1 MIDMLPYAA
10 TIFVL
15 IMISM
20 RKKKEYMPPKELG
33 NAYFREER

>member
-1 MIDMLPYAA
+1 
-10 TIFVL
+10 
-15 IMISM
+15 MISM